1 MALAPGVRLGAYEV
15 SALIGAGGMGEVYR
29 AHDTTL
35 NRGVALKVLPELFA
49 ADPDRLARFRREA
62 QTLASLNHPHIAAI
76 YGFESST
83 GVSGFNRTLH
93 ALVLELVEGPT
104 LADRLIHGPLSLD
117 EALQVARQIAQALE
131 AAHDKSVV
139 HRDLKPANI
148 KITPQGVVKVLDF
161 GLAKA
166 TGGDGSVPDLTQSP
180 TVTGTRA
187 GVILGTAAYMSPEQA
202 RGQSVDKRADIWA
215 FGCALFEMLTGR
227 APFARDTLTDTLAAI
242 VDREPSWQSLP
253 PATPDRI
260 RDLLR
265 RCLQKDPSRRLRD
278 IGDARLEIEDAIGTP
293 KGTGIEVAASGRRS
307 TAVAWFVAGLIV
319 AGMIIAT
326 LLFVPRQPEVPATDL
341 TLTIAP
347 PSSSGIQPIETG
359 LAIPEISP
367 DGSFVAYH
375 DRSGTLQLRRLN
387 ALSTEPLPAASGLAK
402 VWSPDSSS
410 LWFADNSTL
419 KRIPVPDGAPEVVGK
434 LPAPF
439 AAATVSESGV
449 LLFVCCPTG
458 GFRLFIVPRAGVE
471 AEEAQ
476 VPGLKGG
483 AYRSVS
489 FLPGGEDV
497 LVTFTPQGAEEA
509 DIYLVT
515 LRDGKPAEPTLLM
528 RNQTEPRYTP
538 ARGGRLLFV
547 RNDNLYAQTLNR
559 RTRRLEGD
567 PELVQQGVSS
577 RGRNA
582 HFSVSHSG
590 IVVWRPGRAV
600 LAQVTIFDRRG
611 TPLGTAGPPM
621 ADNGSLRL
629 SPDEQR
635 VLVTARDGRAW
646 LLEANQPGRFN
657 VSRGDLSMLWS
668 RDGSGFLVPQE
679 SRIVERQ
686 FSGTSDGRELARL
699 PDLARLEDVSADGNV
714 VLFGNSASTLSFVR
728 LDGTLEKRVAT
739 VVQTSEPVGNARFS
753 PDGRWIVY
761 QRRQQVAGIW
771 VQPFP
776 GPGLPKQIASTGESA
791 VWRKDGQEILYLD
804 RDQIWSVR
812 VDTSGGELRA
822 SAPERLFAV
831 RSLEGGRRVNG
842 ISQIAV
848 SRDGSHIYY
857 QQPVEQPDSDV
868 IHVRMGWGA
877 DPRP

>member
-1 MALAPGVRLGAYEV
+1 VPLTAGTRLGPYEIT
-15 SALIGAGGMGEVYR
+15 AQIGVGGMGEVYR
-29 AHDTTL
+29 ATDKNL
-35 NRGVALKVLPELFA
+35 KRQVAIKVLPEAVA
-49 ADPDRLARFRREA
+49 ADAERLVRFQREA
-62 QTLASLNHPHIAAI
+62 EVLASLNHPNIAI
-76 YGFESST
+76 IHGLEKSDGVT
-83 GVSGFNRTLH
+83 G
-93 ALVLELVEGPT
+93 LVMELVEGPT
-104 LADRLIHGPLSLD
+104 LADRIAEGPIPID
-117 EALQVARQIAQALE
+117 EALPIAKQIAEALE
-131 AAHDKSVV
+131 GAHEQGII

-148 KITPQGVVKVLDF
+148 KVRSDGTVKVLDF

-166 TGGDGSVPDLTQSP
+166 MEPIGTLSPSVSQSP
-180 TVTGTRA
+180 TITTPAKTQTGI
-187 GVILGTAAYMSPEQA
+187 ILGTAAYMSPEQA

-215 FGCALFEMLTGR
+215 FGCVLFEMLTGG
-227 APFARDTLTDTLAAI
+227 APFARDTLTDTFAAI
-242 VDREPSWQSLP
+242 VDREPSWESLP
-253 PATPDRI
+253 AATPDRI

-278 IGDARLEIEDAIGTP
+278 VGDARLEIDDAGTP

-307 TAVAWFVAGLIV
+307 TAVAWFVTGLIV

-326 LLFVPRQPEVPATDL
+326 LLLVRRQPEVPATDL

-347 PSSSGIQPIETG
+347 PSSSGIRPVETG

-402 VWSPDSSS
+402 TWSPDSSS
-410 LWFADNSTL
+410 LWFADNTTL
-419 KRIPVPDGAPEVVGK
+419 KRIHVPDGAPEVVGK
-434 LPAPF
+434 LPGAF
-439 AAATVSESGV
+439 STATVSESGV
-449 LLFVCCPTG
+449 LLFVCCTTG

-471 AEEAQ
+471 AEEAP

-483 AYRSVS
+483 GYQSVS

-497 LVTFTPQGAEEA
+497 LVGFTPQGAEEA

-515 LRDGKPAEPTLLM
+515 LRNGKPAEPTLLM

-538 ARGGRLLFV
+538 AGGGRLLFV

-577 RGRNA
+577 RGRAA
-582 HFSVSHSG
+582 HFSVSRSG

-611 TPLGTAGPPM
+611 TPVGTAGPPM
-621 ADNGSLRL
+621 VDSGSVRL

-635 VLVTARDGRAW
+635 VLVAARDGQAW

-668 RDGSGFLVPQE
+668 KDGAGFLVPQE

-699 PDLARLEDVSADGNV
+699 PDLARLEDVSADSNV

-728 LDGTLEKRVAT
+728 LDGTPDKRVAT

-761 QRRQQVAGIW
+761 QRRQQGAGIW

-842 ISQIAV
+842 IAQLAV
-848 SRDGSHIYY
+848 SRDGSNIYY

-877 DPRP
+877 NPRP